1 MRENRLY
8 VRIEDDNAGLVDVYG
23 TRRLTEDEWVHV
35 AVVQDGH
42 ALRIYLNGELDG
54 LEDGATAG
62 TWTSH
67 LNLANGGLRIGAGSW
82 GDFIGDIDDLIF
94 TDWAPSQAQIINLL
108 SD

>member
-1 MRENRLY
+1 MNSLRTATPITYWFERENRLY

-23 TRRLTEDEWVHV
+23 TQRLTEDEWVHV

-67 LNLANGGLRIGAGSW
+67 LNLAMVDCALALAVGGLYR
-82 GDFIGDIDDLIF
+82 
-94 TDWAPSQAQIINLL
+94 
-108 SD
+108 